1 MATKKDRVS
10 GELFDL
16 TITDYLNKFGKE
28 KILYSLMFGIS
39 LPLDKYIDELI
50 MIVGS
55 PSKEVTVQEVT
66 VQDAA
71 MEPKR
76 DDPMGQES
84 SCKKLPILNE
94 NLKDDKYVKRRD
106 RLIFLME
113 CNENHHIRGY
123 FQMMCNYING
133 GNGNYD
139 EQYPQSVI
147 LTCAG
152 GNIITIF
159 AKLLWE
165 LFLSPRGTVSKEVIN
180 IRFNQSIYFI
190 YKSID
195 PNIVLTIKNE
205 VDEICNAYFFDIL
218 ERLQSNNYSDFDY
231 CLVPNIQKSLTPIDN
246 TVKRDLDRFDKKF
259 DDDQIGGM
267 LRRSSRTQP
276 DKKDKPLTVPELQFQ
291 EQQERDKKSKIKRKA
306 LDHAKENI
314 VKIPDKT
321 SKKKEAKPTPIQQHK
336 EGFILFRVKSL
347 FKCDLNAMNMPRE
360 LKEISDILKNT
371 HETKQADCL
380 NVKQNPPPEYINL
393 YPQMAQQSWLNL
405 PQINANPKCK
415 KFIERLLAKKSIIE
429 NATKINVNTTINSMN
444 STGRQEEDLNS
455 IMLYLNTVTTN
466 LNGYM
471 RNVQIPLTAFQSLQ
485 NIITS
490 DLIELSSALVIQ
502 FLTNEI
508 YKTKDIIDNIKSQIN
523 GDSDKA
529 VFNLV
534 GTSEG
539 RDLISPKID
548 NLKTTVE
555 SKDQYKGVN
564 ITVNAITTETVAQE
578 EVTEINSADI
588 DESTLHLE
596 EPTAMKQNGGDGT
609 CRIQCKN
616 VIDKIREEGQKK
628 RRQRTLNSNIV
639 GGKKTKKKKTKNSK
653 KRKTKNSKKR
663 KLNKKPNKTKKL
675 I

>member
-1 MATKKDRVS
+1 MTTNKNRVS

-16 TITDYLNKFGKE
+16 TITDYINQFGKE

-39 LPLDKYIDELI
+39 LPLDKYIDELM

-55 PSKEVTVQEVT
+55 ASQEVR
-66 VQDAA
+66 VQGAA
-71 MEPKR
+71 MV
-76 DDPMGQES
+76 QES
-84 SCKKLPILNE
+84 SCERLPALNE
-94 NLKDDKYVKRRD
+94 NFKDDKYVKRRD

-123 FQMMCNYING
+123 FQMMCNFING
-133 GNGNYD
+133 RNGNYD

-165 LFLSPRGTVSKEVIN
+165 LFLSPRGTLSKEVQN
-180 IRFNQSIYFI
+180 ITFNKNIYLI

-195 PNIVLTIKNE
+195 PNIVLTIKNQL
-205 VDEICNAYFFDIL
+205 DEICNAYFFDIL
-218 ERLQSNNYSDFDY
+218 QRLQSNDYSDFDY
-231 CLVPNIQKSLTPIDN
+231 SLVPNISNSLRPIDN
-246 TVKRDLDRFDKKF
+246 NVKRDLDRFDKKF

-276 DKKDKPLTVPELQFQ
+276 DKKDRPLTVPELQFQ
-291 EQQERDKKSKIKRKA
+291 EKEERDIKRRMKQKA
-306 LDHAKENI
+306 LKDAEENI
-314 VKIPDKT
+314 VKIPNKT
-321 SKKKEAKPTPIQQHK
+321 SKKKEVEPTPIQQHK
-336 EGFILFRVKSL
+336 EGFVLFRVKSL
-347 FKCDLNAMNMPRE
+347 FKCDLNAINMPRE
-360 LKEISDILKNT
+360 LKKISDILTATYK
-371 HETKQADCL
+371 TKQTDCL
-380 NVKQNPPPEYINL
+380 DVKQNPPPEYINL

-405 PQINANPKCK
+405 PQINANPNCR
-415 KFIERLLAKKSIIE
+415 KFIERLLAKKAIIE
-429 NATKINVNTTINSMN
+429 NATKINVNTAINIIN
-444 STGRQEEDLNS
+444 PTGRQEENLNS
-455 IMLYLNTVTTN
+455 IMLYLNTVTSN

-471 RNVQIPLTAFQSLQ
+471 RNVNFPLTAFQSLQ

-490 DLIELSSALVIQ
+490 GLIELSSSLLIQ

-508 YKTKDIIDNIKSQIN
+508 YKTKNIIDVIGRQIL
-523 GDSDKA
+523 GVSEKA

-539 RDLISPKID
+539 RDLILPKID

-555 SKDQYKGVN
+555 SGNQYKGVN
-564 ITVNAITTETVAQE
+564 ITVNAITTETVAQQ

-588 DESTLHLE
+588 DTSTLDVDDV
-596 EPTAMKQNGGDGT
+596 TAMEQNGGNGT
-609 CRIQCKN
+609 CSIQCRTTIKE
-616 VIDKIREEGQKK
+616 IREEGQKK
-628 RRQRTLNSNIV
+628 RRPENPTETTVAKKTLPIKTIKTIKTIKKKKRTTTRR
-639 GGKKTKKKKTKNSK
+639 GGKKTT
-653 KRKTKNSKKR
+653 KR
-663 KLNKKPNKTKKL
+663 KLNKKRKNQIKTKKL